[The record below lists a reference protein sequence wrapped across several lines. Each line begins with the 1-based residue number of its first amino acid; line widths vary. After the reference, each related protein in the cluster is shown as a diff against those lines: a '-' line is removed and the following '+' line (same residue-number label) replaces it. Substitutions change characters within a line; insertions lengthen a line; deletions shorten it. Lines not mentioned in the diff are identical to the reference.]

1 MKRKEAHSKMSI
13 RGNQST
19 KEHISGQMDAR
30 EKSLLCVELARRR
43 RAKDVVVL
51 DLKGL
56 VAFTDY
62 FVICTGRSDRQV
74 QAIVQ
79 HLEEELR
86 MYRVRPR
93 SIEGFSKGQWVLM
106 DYNDVIV
113 HIFQKPIREFYD
125 LEGLWSDA
133 PAVQLPPD
141 VEEDMEQSLP
151 KD

>member
-62 FVICTGRSDRQV
+62 FVICTGRFLAVSRASPKV
-74 QAIVQ
+74 N
-79 HLEEELR
+79 
-86 MYRVRPR
+86 
-93 SIEGFSKGQWVLM
+93 GF
-106 DYNDVIV
+106 
-113 HIFQKPIREFYD
+113 
-125 LEGLWSDA
+125 LWIT
-133 PAVQLPPD
+133 
-141 VEEDMEQSLP
+141 MM
-151 KD
+151 